1 MKKVISNI
9 PNGVPKMSHA
19 ILIMAHKDY
28 PQLRHLVEYFS
39 HDCQVFIHVDRKG
52 DITDEQ
58 INELRRMNNVRKV
71 YRRYTIYW
79 GGFSILKCEMY
90 LLNCALKECEADY
103 IHLISGEDYPIKPL
117 DTFLGTFDKAMGV
130 NFLSYVH
137 LPHPKWQNNTYTRF
151 EYYYPFDYYHDRNES
166 KQKAEQW
173 VNFQKKWHIRRS
185 IPHYF
190 EHLYGGS
197 QWFSITREAAMVLTD
212 YTRKHPAFY
221 RRLRFT
227 FAPEESYIQ
236 TVLLNLLP
244 AGKVLNDNLRFIRW
258 KNENGN
264 APANLGVEHFHL
276 LATSK
281 CLLARKFAYPLCRQ
295 LVEKIDAYLLQEA
308 PCEFSPSG
316 VWNYKGFARYPF
328 CDRLENSLYEYIKLM
343 NIKTVID
350 MGCGCGHYVA
360 ALRRLGVDAVGYDAN
375 PHTEELSKQLLPWG
389 NEPCHTF
396 DLTNEL
402 EEYDTF
408 DLVTCLNVLSFVPK
422 EKRRR
427 FISNLIKLA
436 NKAILV
442 SYEEYSESDGQELH
456 QILAENNY
464 KVNGFASKFF
474 KEQTKNRQEYF
485 LFELLNNKNLKK

>member
-1 MKKVISNI
+1 MKKVILNI

-117 DTFLGTFDKAMGV
+117 DTFLDTFDKAMGV

-151 EYYYPFDYYHDRNES
+151 EYYYPFDFYHERNES

-173 VNFQKKWHIRRS
+173 VNFQKKWHIHRS

-197 QWFSITREAAMVLTD
+197 QWFSITREATRLLLE
-212 YTRKHPAFY
+212 YTQKRPAFY

-244 AGKVLNDNLRFIRW
+244 TGKVLNTNLRLIRW
-258 KNENGN
+258 KHENGN
-264 APANLGVEHFHL
+264 APANLGTEHFHL
-276 LATSK
+276 LTESK
-281 CLLARKFAYPLCRQ
+281 YLFARKFTYPFCRQ
-295 LVEKIDAYLLQEA
+295 LVERIDKYLLQER
-308 PCEFSPSG
+308 PCEISSIG
-316 VWNYKGFARYPF
+316 VWNYKGFAQYPF
-328 CDRLENSLYEYIKLM
+328 CDRLATCLYKYIKLM
-343 NIKTVID
+343 D
-350 MGCGCGHYVA
+350 MSSVLDVGCGCGHYVA
-360 ALRRLGVDAVGYDAN
+360 ALRRLGIDASGYDAN
-375 PHTEELSKQLLPWG
+375 PHTEELSSLLLPWG
-389 NEPCHTF
+389 EEPCHTF
-396 DLTNEL
+396 DFTNEL
-402 EEYDTF
+402 EEYDAF
-408 DLVTCLNVLSFVPK
+408 DLVICLDVLPYIPK
-422 EKRRR
+422 VKRRQLVT
-427 FISNLIKLA
+427 NLTKLSR
-436 NKAILV
+436 KAILI
-442 SYEEYSESDGQELH
+442 SYKEDNPLDVQELQ
-456 QILAENNY
+456 QILTESHYTINE
-464 KVNGFASKFF
+464 FASKHF
-474 KEQTKNRQEYF
+474 KETTKNKQEYF
-485 LFELLNNKNLKK
+485 LFEL